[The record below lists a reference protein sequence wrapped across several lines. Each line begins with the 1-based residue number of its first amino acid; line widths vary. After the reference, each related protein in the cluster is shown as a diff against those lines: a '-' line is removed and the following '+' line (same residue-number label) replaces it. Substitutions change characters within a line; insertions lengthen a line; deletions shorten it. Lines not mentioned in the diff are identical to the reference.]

1 MVHAAKN
8 IFFLVASVLNLGFSI
23 VVKSVG
29 MRNYLNPELK
39 VTTDVSVA
47 CDAGLL
53 GSRIL

>member
-8 IFFLVASVLNLGFSI
+8 IFSLVTSVLNLGFSI